1 MGCAT
6 GPGGLNYCA
15 ETPCIYGL
23 SARLV
28 LCGRMSN
35 VAQTLPDDPVLLKA
49 LIAALQAENAKIS
62 ATLRAHD
69 ALIQTLRL
77 RIAKLKKQVFG
88 QSSEK
93 IEREIEQLELALE
106 DLLIAAAESE
116 PVVVGRDQGDDA
128 LEMAV
133 AGDVA
138 DRPSR
143 RRPRVSDVTPRER
156 QELDP
161 GSCCPNCGGDL
172 RVVGEDVS
180 EMLDL
185 IAAQLKVVQIARLKK
200 SCRRCERMVQM
211 PAPSRPIPGSM
222 AGAGLLAHILVSKF
236 DDHLPLYRQNEIF
249 ARMGADIPDSTLVD
263 WCGRAMK
270 VLQPLIDRIEADVMA
285 SDLLHAD
292 DTPIRVLD
300 RASRDKGLGKGVKK
314 GRIWAYVRDPR
325 PWAGSSPPGAVY
337 AFAPDWKE
345 EHVHRHLAQTRG
357 ILQADGYKGYSK
369 LYDPDPDGTPR
380 LREAACWAHLRRD
393 FHDEWC
399 KTKSAIGR
407 EALDRIG
414 ALYDI
419 ERQIN
424 GRPADIRLA
433 ARHRHSA
440 SKVEAF
446 FTWSESQLALIPGKG
461 DLAKAFRYG
470 LSRQAAF
477 SLFLS
482 DGRVCIDNNP
492 AERALRP
499 IGIGRKNW
507 LFAGADT
514 GAETLA
520 RAMTVIETAKLNGLD
535 PQAYLADILARIHDH
550 KINRLDDLL
559 PWNWSPLTTELAE
572 AA

>member
-1 MGCAT
+1 
-6 GPGGLNYCA
+6 
-15 ETPCIYGL
+15 
-23 SARLV
+23 
-28 LCGRMSN
+28 MSN
-35 VAQTLPDDPVLLKA
+35 AAQALPDDPTLLKA

-106 DLLIAAAESE
+106 DLLIASAESE
-116 PVVVGRDQGDDA
+116 TTVPDDDQEEAA
-128 LEMAV
+128 LEA
-133 AGDVA
+133 AKDTA
-138 DRPSR
+138 DRPPR
-143 RRPRVSDVTPRER
+143 RRPRVSDSTPRER

-161 GSCCPNCGGDL
+161 GSCCPDCGGDL

-185 IAAQLKVVQIARLKK
+185 IAAQLKVVQIARPKK
-200 SCRRCERMVQM
+200 SCRRCERMVQV
-211 PAPSRPIPGSM
+211 PAPSRPISGSM

-236 DDHLPLYRQNEIF
+236 DDHLPLYRQNEIC

-270 VLQPLIDRIEADVMA
+270 VLAPLIERIEADVMA

-300 RASRDKGLGKGVKK
+300 RSQRDKGLGKGVKK
-314 GRIWAYVRDPR
+314 GRIWAYIRDQR
-325 PWAGSSPPGAVY
+325 PWAGTSPPGAVY

-345 EHVHRHLAQTRG
+345 EHVHRHLAKTRG
-357 ILQADGYKGYSK
+357 ILQADGYKGYAK
-369 LYDPDPDGTPR
+369 LYGPDPDGTPR

-393 FHDEWC
+393 FHDEWG
-399 KTKSAIGR
+399 KTNSTIAR

-419 ERQIN
+419 EREIN
-424 GRPADIRLA
+424 GRAADIRLA
-433 ARHRHSA
+433 VRQRHSA
-440 SKVEAF
+440 PKVAAF
-446 FTWSESQLALIPGKG
+446 FEWSEQQLSLIPGKG

-470 LSRQAAF
+470 LSRRASF
-477 SLFLS
+477 SLFLE
-482 DGRVCIDNNP
+482 DGRVAIDNNP

-520 RAMTVIETAKLNGLD
+520 RAMTIIETAKMNGLD

-559 PWNWSPLTTELAE
+559 PWNWASMATSLHE

>member
-1 MGCAT
+1 
-6 GPGGLNYCA
+6 
-15 ETPCIYGL
+15 
-23 SARLV
+23 
-28 LCGRMSN
+28 MSN
-35 VAQTLPDDPVLLKA
+35 ATPTLPDDPALLKA
-49 LIAALQAENAKIS
+49 LISALQAENAKIS

-69 ALIQTLRL
+69 QLIQTLRL

-106 DLLIAAAESE
+106 DLLIASAESE
-116 PVVVGRDQGDDA
+116 T
-128 LEMAV
+128 AV
-133 AGDVA
+133 PDGAAEAGSFEPADETA
-138 DRPSR
+138 DRRSR
-143 RRPRVSDVTPRER
+143 RRPRVSDSTPRER

-161 GSCCPNCGGDL
+161 GSCCPDCGGDL

-185 IAAQLKVVQIARLKK
+185 IAAQMKVVQIARLKK

-236 DDHLPLYRQNEIF
+236 DDHLPLYRQQEIF

-270 VLQPLIDRIEADVMA
+270 VLAPLIERIEADVMA

-300 RASRDKGLGKGVKK
+300 RSQRDKGLGKGVKK
-314 GRIWAYVRDPR
+314 GRIWAYIRDQR
-325 PWAGSSPPGAVY
+325 PWAGTSPPGAVY

-345 EHVHRHLAQTRG
+345 EHVHRHLANTRG
-357 ILQADGYKGYSK
+357 ILQADGYKGYAK

-393 FHDEWC
+393 FHDEWD
-399 KTKSAIGR
+399 KTKSAIAR

-419 ERQIN
+419 EREIT

-433 ARHRHSA
+433 ARQKHSA
-440 SKVEAF
+440 PKVAAF
-446 FTWSESQLALIPGKG
+446 FAWAERQLPLIPGKG

-470 LSRQAAF
+470 LSRKDAF

-482 DGRVCIDNNP
+482 DGRVAIDNNP

-520 RAMTVIETAKLNGLD
+520 RAMTIIETAKMNGLD
-535 PQAYLADILARIHDH
+535 PQAYLANILARINDH
-550 KINRLDDLL
+550 KINRLDELL
-559 PWNWSPLTTELAE
+559 PWNWSPLPTALPE

>member
-1 MGCAT
+1 
-6 GPGGLNYCA
+6 
-15 ETPCIYGL
+15 
-23 SARLV
+23 
-28 LCGRMSN
+28 MSN
-35 VAQTLPDDPVLLKA
+35 LAPDLPDDPALLKA

-69 ALIQTLRL
+69 QLIQTLRL

-106 DLLIAAAESE
+106 DLRIASAESE
-116 PVVVGRDQGDDA
+116 TAVLDDD
-128 LEMAV
+128 LEGAAPEGPYDAAV
-133 AGDVA
+133 
-138 DRPSR
+138 RPSR
-143 RRPRVSDVTPRER
+143 RRPRVSDSTPRER

-161 GSCCPNCGGDL
+161 GSCCPDCGGDL

-185 IAAQLKVVQIARLKK
+185 IAAQLKIVQIARLKK

-236 DDHLPLYRQNEIF
+236 DDHLPLYRQQEIF

-270 VLQPLIDRIEADVMA
+270 VLAPLIERIEADVMA

-314 GRIWAYVRDPR
+314 GRIWAYIRDQR
-325 PWAGSSPPGAVY
+325 PWAGTTPPGAVY

-345 EHVHRHLAQTRG
+345 EHVHRHLANTRG
-357 ILQADGYKGYSK
+357 ILQADGYKGYAK

-393 FHDEWC
+393 FHDEWD
-399 KTKSAIGR
+399 KTKSAIAR

-419 ERQIN
+419 EREIK

-433 ARHRHSA
+433 ARQKHSA
-440 SKVEAF
+440 PKVAAF
-446 FTWSESQLALIPGKG
+446 FDWSESQLALIPGKG
-461 DLAKAFRYG
+461 ELAKAFRYG
-470 LSRQAAF
+470 LSRKEAF

-482 DGRVCIDNNP
+482 DGRVAIDNNP

-520 RAMTVIETAKLNGLD
+520 RAMTIIETAKMNGLD
-535 PQAYLADILARIHDH
+535 PQAYLADILARINDH
-550 KINRLDDLL
+550 KINRLGELL
-559 PWNWSPLTTELAE
+559 PWNWSPLPTALPE

>member
-1 MGCAT
+1 
-6 GPGGLNYCA
+6 
-15 ETPCIYGL
+15 
-23 SARLV
+23 
-28 LCGRMSN
+28 MSHL
-35 VAQTLPDDPVLLKA
+35 TLPLTDDPAVLKA
-49 LIAALQAENAKIS
+49 LIVALQAENAKIS

-69 ALIQTLRL
+69 QLIQTLRL

-106 DLLIAAAESE
+106 DLLIASAESE
-116 PVVVGRDQGDDA
+116 TAVPDGA
-128 LEMAV
+128 LEA
-133 AGDVA
+133 ASFEPAEETA

-143 RRPRVSDVTPRER
+143 RRPRVSDNTPRER

-161 GSCCPNCGGDL
+161 GSCCPDCGGDL

-180 EMLDL
+180 EMLDM
-185 IAAQLKVVQIARLKK
+185 IAAQLKVVQIARPKK
-200 SCRRCERMVQM
+200 SCRRCERMVQV

-236 DDHLPLYRQNEIF
+236 DDHLPLYRQQEIF

-270 VLQPLIDRIEADVMA
+270 VLAPLIERIEADVMA

-314 GRIWAYVRDPR
+314 GRIWAYIRDQR
-325 PWAGSSPPGAVY
+325 PWAGTAPPGAVY

-345 EHVHRHLAQTRG
+345 EHVHRHLANTRG
-357 ILQADGYKGYSK
+357 ILQADGYKGYAK

-393 FHDEWC
+393 FHDEWD
-399 KTKSAIGR
+399 KTKSAIAR

-419 ERQIN
+419 EREIT

-433 ARHRHSA
+433 ARQKHSDP
-440 SKVEAF
+440 KVAAF
-446 FTWSESQLALIPGKG
+446 FAWSESQLTLIPGKG

-470 LSRQAAF
+470 LSRKDAF

-482 DGRVCIDNNP
+482 DGRVAIDNNP

-520 RAMTVIETAKLNGLD
+520 RAMTIIETAKLNGLD
-535 PQAYLADILARIHDH
+535 PQAYLADILARINDH
-550 KINRLDDLL
+550 KINRLGDLL
-559 PWNWSPLTTELAE
+559 PWNWSPLPTALPE

>member
-1 MGCAT
+1 
-6 GPGGLNYCA
+6 
-15 ETPCIYGL
+15 
-23 SARLV
+23 
-28 LCGRMSN
+28 MSSL
-35 VAQTLPDDPVLLKA
+35 APTLPDDPALLKA
-49 LIAALQAENAKIS
+49 LIAVLQAENAKIS

-69 ALIQTLRL
+69 QLIQTLRL
-77 RIAKLKKQVFG
+77 RIAKLKKQIFG

-106 DLLIAAAESE
+106 DLLIASAENGTAVPDGAPEAASFE
-116 PVVVGRDQGDDA
+116 PA
-128 LEMAV
+128 EET
-133 AGDVA
+133 A

-143 RRPRVSDVTPRER
+143 RRPRVSDSTPRVR

-161 GSCCPNCGGDL
+161 GSCCPDCGGDL

-185 IAAQLKVVQIARLKK
+185 IAAQLKVVQIARPKK
-200 SCRRCERMVQM
+200 SCRRCERMVQV
-211 PAPSRPIPGSM
+211 PAPSRPILGSM

-236 DDHLPLYRQNEIF
+236 DDHLPLYRQHEIF

-270 VLQPLIDRIEADVMA
+270 VLAPLIERIEADVMA

-300 RASRDKGLGKGVKK
+300 RAKSDKGLGKGVKK
-314 GRIWAYVRDPR
+314 GRIWAYIRDQR
-325 PWAGSSPPGAVY
+325 PWAGTAPPGAVY
-337 AFAPDWKE
+337 VFAPDWKE
-345 EHVHRHLAQTRG
+345 EHVHRHLAKTRG
-357 ILQADGYKGYSK
+357 ILQADGYKGYAK
-369 LYDPDPDGTPR
+369 LYDPDPDGSPR

-393 FHDEWC
+393 FHDEWD
-399 KTKSAIGR
+399 KTKSAIAR

-419 ERQIN
+419 EREIN
-424 GRPADIRLA
+424 GCPANIRLA
-433 ARHRHSA
+433 ARQKHSA
-440 SKVEAF
+440 PKVAAF
-446 FTWSESQLALIPGKG
+446 FDWSESQLTLIPGKG

-470 LSRQAAF
+470 LSRREAF

-482 DGRVCIDNNP
+482 DGRVAIDNNP

-520 RAMTVIETAKLNGLD
+520 RAMTIIETAKLNGLD
-535 PQAYLADILARIHDH
+535 PQAYLADILARINDH

-559 PWNWSPLTTELAE
+559 PWNWSPLPATQPE

>member
-1 MGCAT
+1 
-6 GPGGLNYCA
+6 
-15 ETPCIYGL
+15 
-23 SARLV
+23 
-28 LCGRMSN
+28 MSHL
-35 VAQTLPDDPVLLKA
+35 ALPLTDDPAVLKA
-49 LIAALQAENAKIS
+49 LIAALQAENAQIS

-69 ALIQTLRL
+69 QLIQTLRL

-93 IEREIEQLELALE
+93 IAREIAQLELALE
-106 DLLIAAAESE
+106 DLLVASAENSTAVRDGAPETGSFE
-116 PVVVGRDQGDDA
+116 PA
-128 LEMAV
+128 EET
-133 AGDVA
+133 A
-138 DRPSR
+138 DRPPR
-143 RRPRVSDVTPRER
+143 RRPRVADSTPRER
-156 QELDP
+156 LELDP
-161 GSCCPNCGGDL
+161 GSCCPDCGGDL

-200 SCRRCERMVQM
+200 SCRRCERMVQV

-236 DDHLPLYRQNEIF
+236 DDHLPLYRQHEIF

-270 VLQPLIDRIEADVMA
+270 VVAPLIERIEADVMA

-300 RASRDKGLGKGVKK
+300 RSGRDKGLGKGVKK
-314 GRIWAYVRDPR
+314 GRIWAYIRDQR
-325 PWAGSSPPGAVY
+325 PWAGTAPPGAVY
-337 AFAPDWKE
+337 TFAPDWKE
-345 EHVHRHLAQTRG
+345 EHVHRHLAKTRG
-357 ILQADGYKGYSK
+357 ILQADGYKGYAK
-369 LYDPDPDGTPR
+369 LYDPDPDGAPR

-393 FHDEWC
+393 FHDEWD
-399 KTKSAIGR
+399 KTKSAIAR

-419 ERQIN
+419 EREIT
-424 GRPADIRLA
+424 GHPADIRLA
-433 ARHRHSA
+433 ARQTHSTP
-440 SKVEAF
+440 KVAAF
-446 FTWSESQLALIPGKG
+446 FAWSESQLTLIPGKG
-461 DLAKAFRYG
+461 DLAKALRYG
-470 LSRQAAF
+470 LSRKDAF

-482 DGRVCIDNNP
+482 DGRVAIDNNP

-520 RAMTVIETAKLNGLD
+520 RAMTIIETAKMNGLD
-535 PQAYLADILARIHDH
+535 PQAYLADILARINDH
-550 KINRLDDLL
+550 KINRLGELL
-559 PWNWSPLTTELAE
+559 PWNWAPIAATQAE